1 VPQTPLRELTALPQT
16 LQVDL
21 KGLLLREGGKEG
33 REGRTSN
40 GGGRGLLLSKG
51 GRAGGKWKGKMK
63 EREGFCGL
71 VIVDL

>member
-21 KGLLLREGGKEG
+21 KGLLLREG

-51 GRAGGKWKGKMK
+51 GGQEENGKG
-63 EREGFCGL
+63 R
-71 VIVDL
+71 